1 MKTKGWKR
9 IATWILVVL
18 FTAAMLFVL
27 GMPLVY
33 AADDGMAVY
42 AANDGATVIGDGQM
56 GDNVYWKLTADGVLT
71 VYGTGATWDYSN
83 PWRTG
88 VWEEK
93 EPGYRNDW
101 KCVRTPNGY
110 IYPESIVITE
120 GVTHIGDNTFGYI
133 ETLKE
138 VTMADSVT
146 SIGNGAFCR
155 CKSMNSIVLSRTL
168 RTLENFAFAFDEKMS
183 SLNVPDTITDIGDF
197 AFYGCVLSDIYYAG
211 TKEQWQDINISSK
224 EDGNAALLNANL
236 HFGADEPSAWAKAEV
251 NAAIGAG
258 LVPENLQKNYQTAV
272 SRGEVAEMFVKLLEK
287 SSGKTIDAI
296 LAEKGASVNPGTFS
310 DSSDKNVLAANALG
324 IINGTGN
331 GKFSPDGTLTR
342 AQIAAIINRT
352 ANVLGVETKGYTHK
366 FTDVSGHWV
375 SSELG
380 WPAKAG
386 IINGVGDNKFD
397 PDGKLTTEQAI
408 AITNRALNVLKK

>member
-1 MKTKGWKR
+1 MKVKGWKR

-27 GMPLVY
+27 VMPLVY

-71 VYGTGATWDYSN
+71 VYGTGATWDYES
-83 PWRTG
+83 PWESDTDAWKYTMYNNQY
-88 VWEEK
+88 VK
-93 EPGYRNDW
+93 PKYIVIEPG
-101 KCVRTPNGY
+101 
-110 IYPESIVITE
+110 
-120 GVTHIGDNTFGYI
+120 VTTIGEDIFGDMN
-133 ETLKE
+133 ELLSVK
-138 VTMADSVT
+138 MADTVVC
-146 SIGNGAFCR
+146 IKQEAFWDCD
-155 CKSMNSIVLSRTL
+155 VLEKIELSSNLKIISRA
-168 RTLENFAFAFDEKMS
+168 AFAFCKKLDNVCFPAGLVEIGRGAFEECDALKNVYYSDTKTQWEK
-183 SLNVPDTITDIGDF
+183 IKIGSGNDPLIS
-197 AFYGCVLSDIYYAG
+197 A
-211 TKEQWQDINISSK
+211 NIGFNDSAIS
-224 EDGNAALLNANL
+224 
-236 HFGADEPSAWAKAEV
+236 EPSAWAKAEV

-296 LAEKGASVNPGTFS
+296 LAEKGASANPGTFS
-310 DSSDKNVLAANALG
+310 DSSDKNVLASNALG

-366 FTDVSGHWV
+366 FADVSGHWV